1 VGFLFDREER
11 IAREGCGNTSFL
23 SSSSLGVLPQ
33 AFQAFDIDIN
43 RYDRYPLGQIK
54 SDWRKL

>member
-1 VGFLFDREER
+1 MGSWRNWLALPAHNRLVLRRGDFLF
-11 IAREGCGNTSFL
+11 
-23 SSSSLGVLPQ
+23 VLPQ

-54 SDWRKL
+54 SDFIGEDYE